1 MKTCINLKE
10 TFDRRY
16 KVTFEESSEAERP
29 EFRAAEAPWL
39 MIIPCRFG
47 QRRREGS
54 LRGVDTTTAPCLGR
68 HARRSFSIRP
78 VKEFMMFLNL
88 ELSDLAWV
96 LEYVADD
103 DDCDDDDTTD
113 TVVRAAKRLIA
124 ELKDQL
130 DSDQIAEIDRR
141 LKAIRAIR
149 WTEDLWREPTREAVT
164 A

>member
-1 MKTCINLKE
+1 
-10 TFDRRY
+10 
-16 KVTFEESSEAERP
+16 
-29 EFRAAEAPWL
+29 
-39 MIIPCRFG
+39 
-47 QRRREGS
+47 
-54 LRGVDTTTAPCLGR
+54 
-68 HARRSFSIRP
+68 
-78 VKEFMMFLNL
+78 MMFLNL